1 MCVGMCVRVW
11 ELRCLDTKK
20 KTRKGVVKQV
30 SCAKLIAVR
39 GRSSDRSQRNVG
51 LTKHTMSKAKTPQS
65 ILTALNEARSA
76 LYAQQFELIRN
87 CQRIQRSIDSAVEA
101 GKEVDSFD
109 TDLLTEAKGKLAD
122 TVLARENLFDIP
134 NL

>member
-1 MCVGMCVRVW
+1 MP
-11 ELRCLDTKK
+11 
-20 KTRKGVVKQV
+20 
-30 SCAKLIAVR
+30 
-39 GRSSDRSQRNVG
+39 
-51 LTKHTMSKAKTPQS
+51 KAKTPQS

-87 CQRIQRSIDSAVEA
+87 CQRIQRSIDSSVEA

-109 TDLLTEAKGKLAD
+109 TDLLAEAKAKLAD
-122 TVLARENLFDIP
+122 TVLARENLFEIP